1 MTDII
6 RYCPNCGWD
15 RPLAQ
20 HHSGSGCC
28 PDVAD
33 GPCPEWFCL
42 RCGAAVILDGMPGR
56 LEPRREVSVALH
68 AGGAQGRVA

>member
-1 MTDII
+1 MTEII

-20 HHSGSGCC
+20 HHSGTGCC

-33 GPCPEWFCL
+33 GQCPEWFCL
-42 RCGAAVILDGMPGR
+42 WCGAAVILDGIPGQ
-56 LEPRREVSVALH
+56 LEPRSREVTVR
-68 AGGAQGRVA
+68 GRVA